1 MTSYSTHDIRN
12 IALVGHAG
20 SGKTSLVE
28 VLLHRSGSIPAAG
41 SVENGNTVCDF
52 DEQEK
57 ALRHSLDIA
66 IAHLSHQGTQVNLV
80 DTPGYNDFL
89 GRSISILPAVETA
102 AVVVNAETG
111 IESVTMRMMDA
122 VKRRKLCRMI
132 IVNKIDNS
140 AVDYAALLSS
150 LQETFGSECLPIN
163 LPADNGSRVID
174 CFFQPGGD
182 ATDFSSVADAHSAM
196 IDQVVEV
203 DEALMEVYLEQG
215 QELAPEQLHDPF
227 EKALREG
234 HLIPV
239 CFTSV
244 QNGAGISELLDL
256 FAKLMPDPT
265 EGNPPAF
272 MKGEGAD
279 MQPVSVTPDPDK
291 HVIAH
296 VFKVLNDPYRGKLGI
311 FRMHQGTLTP
321 NTQLYIG
328 DARKPFKANHIFRL
342 QGSEQSELTQAV
354 PGDICAVARVDEI
367 HFDAVLH
374 DSHDEDH
381 HHLRSIECPVP
392 LFGLAI
398 NTKKR
403 GDEQK
408 LSEALNKLQD
418 EDPCFHVEHNVT
430 LNETIMRGLGDLHL
444 DVLLEQ
450 LHKKYNVEVE
460 THPPSIAYRE
470 TITRQAEGHH
480 RHKKQ
485 TGGAGQFGEVFLRIE
500 PLERGQGFEFENK
513 VVGGA
518 IPGPLIPAVEKGV
531 RQAIEEGAIAGF
543 PMQDIRVTVYDGKY
557 HPVDSKEIAFSTAGK
572 KAFLDAVEKA
582 GGVIL
587 EPMVNITIT
596 TPDSFMGDL
605 TGDLSGK
612 RGQINGTDTGK
623 NGQIIIKGQAPLAEL
638 EGYGTR
644 LKAITGGEGHY
655 SIEFSH
661 YQPVPGNIQKQLID
675 RQQE

>member
-1 MTSYSTHDIRN
+1 
-12 IALVGHAG
+12 
-20 SGKTSLVE
+20 
-28 VLLHRSGSIPAAG
+28 LLA
-41 SVENGNTVCDF
+41 N
-52 DEQEK
+52 
-57 ALRHSLDIA
+57 
-66 IAHLSHQGTQVNLV
+66 
-80 DTPGYNDFL
+80 
-89 GRSISILPAVETA
+89 
-102 AVVVNAETG
+102 
-111 IESVTMRMMDA
+111 
-122 VKRRKLCRMI
+122 
-132 IVNKIDNS
+132 
-140 AVDYAALLSS
+140 

-163 LPADNGSRVID
+163 LPADKGTRVID

-182 ATDFSSVADAHSAM
+182 STDFSSVADAHSAM

-203 DEALMEVYLEQG
+203 DEELMEIYLEQG

-244 QNGAGISELLDL
+244 ENGAGIGELLDL
-256 FAKLMPDPT
+256 FVKLMPDPT

-279 MQPVSVTPDPDK
+279 MQPVTVEPSPDK

-296 VFKVLNDPYRGKLGI
+296 VFKVLNDPFRGKLGI

-328 DARKPFKANHIFRL
+328 NARKPFKVNHIYRL
-342 QGSEQSELTQAV
+342 QGSEQTELTQAV
-354 PGDICAVARVDEI
+354 PGDICAVARVDDI

-381 HHLRSIECPVP
+381 YHLRSIECPVP

-398 NTKKR
+398 QPKKH

-418 EDPCFHVEHNVT
+418 EDPCFHVEHNAT
-430 LNETIMRGLGDLHL
+430 LNETIMRGLGELHL
-444 DVLLEQ
+444 NVLLEQ

-460 THPPSIAYRE
+460 TRPPSIAYRE

-518 IPGPLIPAVEKGV
+518 IPTSLIPAVEKGV
-531 RQAIEEGAIAGF
+531 RQAIEEGAIGGF
-543 PMQDIRVTVYDGKY
+543 TMQDVRVTVYDGKY
-557 HPVDSKEIAFSTAGK
+557 HPVDSKEIAFVTAGK
-572 KAFLDAVEKA
+572 KAFLDAVDKA

-587 EPMVNITIT
+587 EPIVNITIN
-596 TPDSFMGDL
+596 TPDAYMGDL
-605 TGDLSGK
+605 TGDLAGK
-612 RGQINGTDTGK
+612 RGQINGTETGHS
-623 NGQIIIKGQAPLAEL
+623 GRIIIKGQAPLAEL

-644 LKAITGGEGHY
+644 LKAITGGEGNY

-661 YQPVPGNIQKQLID
+661 YEAVPGNIQKQLIE
-675 RQQE
+675 RQHSDD